1 MAKNKYS
8 EGLLDELFVVVD
20 EKLDKII
27 EQTTKT
33 NGRVTALEAW
43 KGVITGG
50 LTVITVVVIPVVF
63 KVMFP

>member
-1 MAKNKYS
+1 MKNKYS
-8 EGLLDELFVVVD
+8 EGLLDEMFKVID

-33 NGRVTALEAW
+33 NGRVTILESW
-43 KGVITGG
+43 RGVITGG

-63 KVMFP
+63 KVLFP